1 MYTSREFVGENQP
14 IKPISCNH
22 EPVGTIQIPS
32 GPASTGTVLKQ
43 FRVHSAL
50 KRRTKERDTVGIY
63 TVIETY
69 EKGGTKAGTSHFH

>member
-22 EPVGTIQIPS
+22 EPVGTIQIP
-32 GPASTGTVLKQ
+32 STGTVLKQ